1 MLDPKILR
9 LVAIT
14 DDAEDGRATL
24 TDRVAAA
31 VRGGATSV
39 QVRLKRATPREVVEI
54 TRSIISRV
62 AVPVIVND
70 RADIAL
76 AAGAAGV
83 HVGEADLPV
92 VAIRRFAP
100 ANFII
105 GASLGSDAELANAKD
120 ADYVGIGPVY
130 GSDSKSDAG
139 SAIGVEGFK
148 RLASLVAHP
157 AVAVGGITADRALQ
171 ITVAGAAGVALGIA
185 VAWSPLAARAL
196 MPFLVFVNTLPKVA
210 VAPLFLL
217 WLGYGILPN
226 MLIGALIGFFPVVI
240 NTAVGLTQVDPE
252 MLDLGRVFSAPKWKV
267 FVKIRI
273 PNAYPYILSAL
284 KVTATAAVVGA
295 IVGEFVASQ
304 RGLGYVIIT
313 SQGSMNTPVAFAALV
328 WISAVGLA
336 LYGAVVLAARWI
348 APWAEAID

>member
-39 QVRLKRATPREVVEI
+39 PVRLKRATPREVVEI
-54 TRSIISRV
+54 TRAIMSKV

-92 VAIRRFAP
+92 AAIRRFAP
-100 ANFII
+100 ANFIV
-105 GASLGSDAELANAKD
+105 GASLGSDAELLNAKD

-139 SAIGVEGFK
+139 SAIGVDGFK

-171 ITVAGAAGVALGIA
+171 ITVAGAAGVAVINA
-185 VAWSPLAARAL
+185 IFMADDPETAARAI
-196 MPFLVFVNTLPKVA
+196 A
-210 VAPLFLL
+210 AA
-217 WLGYGILPN
+217 
-226 MLIGALIGFFPVVI
+226 IG
-240 NTAVGLTQVDPE
+240 
-252 MLDLGRVFSAPKWKV
+252 K
-267 FVKIRI
+267 
-273 PNAYPYILSAL
+273 
-284 KVTATAAVVGA
+284 
-295 IVGEFVASQ
+295 
-304 RGLGYVIIT
+304 
-313 SQGSMNTPVAFAALV
+313 
-328 WISAVGLA
+328 
-336 LYGAVVLAARWI
+336 
-348 APWAEAID
+348 

>member
-54 TRSIISRV
+54 TRAIMSKV

-92 VAIRRFAP
+92 AAIRRFAP
-100 ANFII
+100 ANFIV
-105 GASLGSDAELANAKD
+105 GASLGSDAELLNAKD

-130 GSDSKSDAG
+130 GSDSKTDAG
-139 SAIGVEGFK
+139 SAIGVDGFK

-171 ITVAGAAGVALGIA
+171 ITVAGAAGVAVINA
-185 VAWSPLAARAL
+185 IFMADDPETAARAI
-196 MPFLVFVNTLPKVA
+196 A
-210 VAPLFLL
+210 AA
-217 WLGYGILPN
+217 
-226 MLIGALIGFFPVVI
+226 IG
-240 NTAVGLTQVDPE
+240 
-252 MLDLGRVFSAPKWKV
+252 K
-267 FVKIRI
+267 
-273 PNAYPYILSAL
+273 
-284 KVTATAAVVGA
+284 
-295 IVGEFVASQ
+295 
-304 RGLGYVIIT
+304 
-313 SQGSMNTPVAFAALV
+313 
-328 WISAVGLA
+328 
-336 LYGAVVLAARWI
+336 
-348 APWAEAID
+348 